1 MNRLVKEMVEIDVV
15 VMEQAGRIQFEH
27 LIS

>member
-1 MNRLVKEMVEIDVV
+1 LVKEMVECDVK
-15 VMEQAGRIQFEH
+15 EIEKAGKIQFEH